1 MAEFTQ
7 AQIADF
13 GQKAVAFLGEAGKSI
28 AQFIGLENGN
38 ALFGV
43 RLNAPKGCKVGM
55 PVFVAVSPSGGC
67 REITDL
73 DDCIRLHKIMR
84 SKS

>member
-1 MAEFTQ
+1 MAEYTQ
-7 AQIADF
+7 TQISEL

-28 AQFIGLENGN
+28 AHFIGLEYGD

-43 RLNAPKGCKVGM
+43 RRVVPKGCRVGL

-73 DDCIRLHKIMR
+73 DECIRLHKILR
-84 SKS
+84 GKS